1 MNASEIQLSDQQLRD
16 LRQIFDWL
24 DASGDEH
31 ITAEELLLA
40 LKASSPSATIEDAAE
55 AIRNATGSTK
65 TTLTWMEFVSVI
77 EKALRKKDGS
87 TAAQMFE
94 MVRCSN
100 DAAIALAPHSS
111 PHLMHESCA
120 LPLNCIAHAP
130 SSTSKVPA
138 SWAPMCYAKLSNDMD
153 ATRATVRSTS

>member
-31 ITAEELLLA
+31 ITAQELLLA

-100 DAAIALAPHSS
+100 DAAIALAPHSL

-120 LPLNCIAHAP
+120 RSQLHCSCAQLDLKG
-130 SSTSKVPA
+130 TGQL
-138 SWAPMCYAKLSNDMD
+138 APMCYAKLSNDMD